1 MPHLGGSFTHT
12 SISPH
17 RKSPTPANLAV
28 LFPTSARSME
38 HNQDPLAY
46 NILGVGMKV
55 LQGRVGGSP
64 SPQHGALPPPP
75 PPLSPHA
82 TELPPI
88 PAAMGTPD
96 AKLSPYVAIVC
107 SSCFNSFI
115 GMLQLNHVD
124 VAKVDLGSLYMLLML
139 QAFLM
144 HVASVLFE
152 MFHLFL
158 GILFQ
163 AF

>member
-1 MPHLGGSFTHT
+1 
-12 SISPH
+12 
-17 RKSPTPANLAV
+17 
-28 LFPTSARSME
+28 ME

-55 LQGRVGGSP
+55 LQGKVGGSP
-64 SPQHGALPPPP
+64 SPQHGALPTPLMA
-75 PPLSPHA
+75 PLSPHE

-88 PAAMGTPD
+88 PAAMALPT
-96 AKLSPYVAIVC
+96 LSSPRMLQLYIC
-107 SSCFNSFI
+107 FSCFSSFI

-139 QAFLM
+139 QVFLM